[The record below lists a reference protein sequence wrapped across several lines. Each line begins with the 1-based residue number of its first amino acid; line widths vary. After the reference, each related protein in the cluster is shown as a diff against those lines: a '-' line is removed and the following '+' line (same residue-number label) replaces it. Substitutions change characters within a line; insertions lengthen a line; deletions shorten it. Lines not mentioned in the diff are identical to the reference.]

1 MRLIPRFP
9 FIKFDDD
16 REVNKAALDRTRRRH
31 INELLRNE
39 AKAQKRILKAWK
51 GSEKRILRDL
61 AKLLKSMQAAEALG
75 IPLSPSFIYREE
87 RLQEFLRT
95 VRAETAALGDVAS
108 DATEAAQEAMVNAGL
123 QHALQRLEAYV
134 PDRSFIRLPK
144 EAVNH
149 LVGNLADGSPLR
161 ELLET
166 LPGTTVDKAEQVLI
180 DGLARARNP
189 REIATDLRK
198 VSVDTPRQRAVLI
211 SRTEINRAYRS
222 SLIESYKANDHVC
235 SGWIWR
241 SARDRRTCPVCL
253 AMDGQRFKW
262 DDPFGSHP
270 ACRCTPD
277 PVLKYL
283 DDPGSESDT
292 GEAWLRN
299 QPEDRQLQALGPT
312 RLKAWQEGRP
322 LAEMVK
328 VVPNDRWG
336 PGRRMRPLSEL
347 GLTRAPR
354 PGPQA
359 PQAPPASSVPRLRPR
374 AKPKVP
380 KPVQPPAQPAGPYT
394 RLSPNASIRA
404 QQLFGAPVKVNVS
417 PAGRQA
423 LKDVLGFEPEDD
435 QLADL
440 VGALGGSTVTITR
453 FNTSIVEVR
462 VSHTLIDNQRR
473 TIHRNPAG
481 KVFIHNE
488 ELVLSPGAR
497 GAGIGPMIFQKQVD
511 GTARSG
517 VDWIETWGAKLRGF
531 PDGYRVWPNLG
542 YNQVLP
548 PESVKK
554 LPKKFSA
561 AVTVQDLLA
570 LPGGRE
576 WWAKKGTNL
585 RDLKFDLKPGSLSRQ
600 ILDDVMNKHQV
611 KFADRRRVED
621 PGVKG
626 MGDSEVAL
634 SDAEHS
640 ATVKNW
646 LKVNDPEKFKKLF
659 PQG

>member
-1 MRLIPRFP
+1 LSPRFP
-9 FIKFDDD
+9 FIRFDDD
-16 REVNKAALDRTRRRH
+16 RGPNKSALDTTRRRH

-39 AKAQKRILKAWK
+39 SKAQKRILKAWK
-51 GSEKRILRDL
+51 GAEKRILRDL
-61 AKLLKSMQAAEALG
+61 ARLLKSMEAAESLG
-75 IPLSPSFIYREE
+75 IPLSPSFIYREA
-87 RLQEFLRT
+87 RLQEFLTT
-95 VRAETAALGDVAS
+95 VRQETAALGDVAV
-108 DATEAAQEAMVNAGL
+108 DATAAAQEAMGNAGL
-123 QHALQRLEAYV
+123 QHALQRLEAYL
-134 PDRSFIRLPK
+134 PDQSFIRLPK

-149 LVGNLADGSPLR
+149 LVGNLADGSPLS
-161 ELLET
+161 ELLGT
-166 LPGTTVDKAEQVLI
+166 LPGAAVGQVEQVLI
-180 DGLARARNP
+180 DGLATARNP
-189 REIATDLRK
+189 REIVRAIRK
-198 VSVDTPRQRAVLI
+198 VAVDTPRDRAVLI

-235 SGWIWR
+235 SGWVWR

-283 DDPGSESDT
+283 DDPISESDT
-292 GEAWLRN
+292 GEAWLRR

-312 RLKAWQEGRP
+312 RHKAWREGRP

-336 PGRRMRPLSEL
+336 PGRRMRPLNEL
-347 GLTRAPR
+347 GLTRLPR
-354 PGPQA
+354 PPR
-359 PQAPPASSVPRLRPR
+359 QAPPAPPAPPVPRLRPK
-374 AKPKVP
+374 AKPKPP
-380 KPVQPPAQPAGPYT
+380 KPAPQPAGPYS
-394 RLSPNASIRA
+394 RLSPDASYRA
-404 QQLFGAPVKVNVS
+404 QQLFGAPVKVNAT

-440 VGALGGSTVTITR
+440 VGALGGSTVTVTG
-453 FNTSIVEVR
+453 FNTNIVEVR
-462 VSHTLIDNQRR
+462 VSHSLINNQRR
-473 TIHRNPAG
+473 TIRRNAAG
-481 KVFIHNE
+481 NVFIHNE

-497 GAGIGPMIFQKQVD
+497 GAGIGPMTFQKQVD
-511 GTARSG
+511 GAARSG
-517 VDWIETWGAKLRGF
+517 IDWIETWGAKLRGF

-561 AVTVQDLLA
+561 AVTVQDLIA

-585 RDLKFDLKPGSLSRQ
+585 RDLKFDLMPGSLSRQ
-600 ILDDVMNKHQV
+600 ILDDVMKKHQV

-621 PGVKG
+621 PGVQG
-626 MGDSEVAL
+626 LRDGEVAL